1 MGMEYGT
8 VRWIDD
14 PTDWQA
20 SDLTPTVEGAAILG
34 VGEPVVEARS
44 GVVPVSMWC
53 GVLCGIWL
61 TYRLGLINTV
71 WVVTDVE
78 GPIAIS

>member
-1 MGMEYGT
+1 VSEHGT

-14 PTDWQA
+14 PTDWQG

-34 VGEPVVEARS
+34 VGEPVVEDQS
-44 GVVPVSMWC
+44 GLVPVSMWC
-53 GVLCGIWL
+53 GGVCGTWL
-61 TYRLGLINTV
+61 TYRLDLIDTA
-71 WVVTDVE
+71 WVVTGIE